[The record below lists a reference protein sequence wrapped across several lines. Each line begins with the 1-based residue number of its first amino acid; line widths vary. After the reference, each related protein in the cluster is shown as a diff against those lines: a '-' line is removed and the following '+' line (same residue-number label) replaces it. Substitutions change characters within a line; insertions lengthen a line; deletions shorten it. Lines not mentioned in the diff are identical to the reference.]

1 MVKTHIAVTPST
13 RARSV
18 TCVQVSLSALAAGYP
33 RTHKRSLFAMADID
47 GGVWPM
53 SPKDW
58 SG

>member
-1 MVKTHIAVTPST
+1 MVNTHLAVTPST
-13 RARSV
+13 RALSI
-18 TCVQVSLSALAAGYP
+18 TCVQGSLSAVAAGFP
-33 RTHKRSLFAMADID
+33 RTHKLFAMADID

>member
-1 MVKTHIAVTPST
+1 MVKTHLTVTSST
-13 RARSV
+13 CARSV
-18 TCVQVSLSALAAGYP
+18 TCVQGSLSASAAGYP

>member
-1 MVKTHIAVTPST
+1 MVTIHLAVTPST

-18 TCVQVSLSALAAGYP
+18 TCVQGSLSALAAGYP
-33 RTHKRSLFAMADID
+33 RTRKLFAMADID

>member
-1 MVKTHIAVTPST
+1 MVTIHLAVTPSK
-13 RARSV
+13 RARSI
-18 TCVQVSLSALAAGYP
+18 TCVQGSLSAMAAGYP
-33 RTHKRSLFAMADID
+33 RTRKLFAMADID